1 MYQVSA
7 AYIAA
12 IESGAVQHIH
22 GTLTDVNGDTLTLDD
37 STMVGNPSIDLRCVE
52 DEEVFM
58 IGQMYTGELSMI
70 LNVPYLRRD
79 EIIGGEVRL
88 WFSVDGAADEVPLGV
103 FDVTSAERESGSR
116 LTVKAVDHIS
126 RLDAELN
133 NDYVGV
139 VFAAAVLEQIETV
152 AKVEFAQTIDEINA
166 LLPTD
171 SDGKKIDIKYDWFGT
186 HYLSNCR
193 DEVRAIA
200 QLIGGFAFA
209 NREGKIEF
217 RRFSKTPVRTIPVD
231 LRKSIKLSEY
241 NYRVRQFSY
250 TGSLGHTVS
259 EPVAT
264 QAGQGQSTAVLNI
277 TDNKYIW
284 DNDKNYKERFDWLL
298 YPLCAYFSD
307 MSWVPGTIEYYGD
320 PALDLG
326 DMVLVKGG
334 ITESE
339 DCKFLI
345 CSNFWQFRSPQQ
357 LTAPGV
363 PRAGS
368 NTVSSSGGSASSGAS
383 GTQIN
388 ITKGKTIEVAE
399 LNEYPQDIDMAT
411 VIADGVVNAKEP
423 TWAFLHYNAN
433 LQVAEDCTV
442 NITSFMD
449 GAAVVFAEA
458 FTLAASEYKSA
469 ERVIPIVLDAGEH
482 LFSVKLETNDKSI
495 TISNVS
501 AQVWGQNIVGN
512 AKGGTGV
519 AYIQDILE
527 TFISTSEPE
536 TIRNMLTAIDE
547 QRDLLANI
555 LTAKGVEADEDET
568 LNTLVAKVADISG
581 GSNEAKSAMGIE
593 TLAGGHVLGDTG
605 GAYSLTLWNCWQET
619 NADVKTTAT
628 VTAAPTA
635 PCLLIVAAM
644 CRDEVSIDGDG
655 WTKVAESVV
664 AEGFTQKIVVW
675 AKSVSKGTYAVTV
688 NQASSARLSLKAMA
702 IYKCSSL
709 SLIDNTLISAF
720 PHTPTASSGKRR
732 LYLLSSV
739 YVGSAN
745 AIAVKNDS
753 GIDLKKAEQQW
764 FSVFYDYQ
772 PELNAVPA
780 FGINLDSYVT
790 NTAQI
795 LTFDINGEE

>member
-79 EIIGGEVRL
+79 EIIGGEVRM

-126 RLDAELN
+126 RLDSELN

-277 TDNKYIW
+277 TDNKYVW

-320 PALDLG
+320 PALDIG
-326 DMVLVKGG
+326 EMVIVNGG

-433 LQVAEDCTV
+433 LQGAEDCTV
-442 NITSFMD
+442 NITSYMD

-458 FTLAASEYKSA
+458 FTLAANEYKSA

-512 AKGGTGV
+512 VKGGTGV

-536 TIRNMLTAIDE
+536 TIRNMLTAIDQ
-547 QRDLLANI
+547 QRNLLAGI
-555 LTAKGVEADEDET
+555 LTAKGVETDVGET

-581 GSNEAKSAMGIE
+581 GSQDKVGQAMVICDSAKKCVVGNASFTADIE
-593 TLAGGHVLGDTG
+593 G
-605 GAYSLTLWNCWQET
+605 
-619 NADVKTTAT
+619 
-628 VTAAPTA
+628 
-635 PCLLIVAAM
+635 
-644 CRDEVSIDGDG
+644 
-655 WTKVAESVV
+655 
-664 AEGFTQKIVVW
+664 
-675 AKSVSKGTYAVTV
+675 
-688 NQASSARLSLKAMA
+688 
-702 IYKCSSL
+702 
-709 SLIDNTLISAF
+709 
-720 PHTPTASSGKRR
+720 
-732 LYLLSSV
+732 
-739 YVGSAN
+739 
-745 AIAVKNDS
+745 
-753 GIDLKKAEQQW
+753 
-764 FSVFYDYQ
+764 
-772 PELNAVPA
+772 
-780 FGINLDSYVT
+780 
-790 NTAQI
+790 
-795 LTFDINGEE
+795 